1 VAAAP
6 VEVDTPA
13 GEATPDPAS
22 AVATAASAAATAA
35 SAATDLAL
43 GAAASR
49 APTANRHLEFAHRS
63 ETRCN

>member
-1 VAAAP
+1 VAAAL
-6 VEVDTPA
+6 A
-13 GEATPDPAS
+13 AAAPDPAS
-22 AVATAASAAATAA
+22 AAATAASAAATVASVA

-63 ETRCN
+63 EKRCN